1 MAVKEHGL
9 NAKSKLAATALS
21 VLLLVTV
28 LFSALFPAM
37 EANHH
42 CHGEDCPICSCIAM
56 CEKTLRVLGDGG
68 ILLVFAVFHVLFLAL
83 SVSSAVKDSLVQT
96 LVSRKVR
103 LNN

>member
-1 MAVKEHGL
+1 MKKHGL
-9 NAKSKLAATALS
+9 NMKMQLAATALS
-21 VLLLVTV
+21 VLLLLTV
-28 LFSALFPAM
+28 LFSALFPVM

-56 CEKTLRVLGDGG
+56 CANTLRSFGDGS
-68 ILLVFAVFHVLFLAL
+68 ILLVFAVLHVLF
-83 SVSSAVKDSLVQT
+83 SVFSISFKTKDSLDQT

>member
-1 MAVKEHGL
+1 MNKHGL
-9 NAKSKLAATALS
+9 NAKMQIAATALS
-21 VLLLVTV
+21 VLLLITV
-28 LFSALFPAM
+28 LFSAFFPAI

-56 CEKTLRVLGDGG
+56 CENTLRVLGDGG

-83 SVSSAVKDSLVQT
+83 STSVTTKSSLVQT